1 MLSHLV
7 KISSNQQ
14 HQPECTL
21 TMAQISVDAVT
32 VDTVN
37 KSAQRYVLLVEI
49 LMNNIRLILLII
61 FIYLLLR

>member
-1 MLSHLV
+1 
-7 KISSNQQ
+7 
-14 HQPECTL
+14 
-21 TMAQISVDAVT
+21 MAQISVDAVT